1 MEEWLGEISIQKS
14 LQEIK
19 EMLVKL
25 SNDVDKIQEA
35 VRKIDDDAAAV
46 ELVEIFKDGVE
57 DDKTIVEFD
66 SSYNLGEE
74 E

>member
-25 SNDVDKIQEA
+25 SNDVDKIKEA
-35 VRKIDDDAAAV
+35 VRGVDDSR
-46 ELVEIFKDGVE
+46 I
-57 DDKTIVEFD
+57 TIEGRWD
-66 SSYNLGEE
+66 YWSSEE

>member
-1 MEEWLGEISIQKS
+1 MEEWLGEISIEKS

-25 SNDVDKIQEA
+25 SNDVDKIKEA
-35 VRKIDDDAAAV
+35 VRNYDV
-46 ELVEIFKDGVE
+46 EERWDYWDEAMKN
-57 DDKTIVEFD
+57 KTVVEFD

>member
-1 MEEWLGEISIQKS
+1 MEEWLGEISIEKS

-25 SNDVDKIQEA
+25 SNDVDKIKEA
-35 VRKIDDDAAAV
+35 VR
-46 ELVEIFKDGVE
+46 GVVGSQL
-57 DDKTIVEFD
+57 TIEGRWD
-66 SSYNLGEE
+66 YWSDEE

>member
-1 MEEWLGEISIQKS
+1 MEEWLGEISIEKS

-25 SNDVDKIQEA
+25 SNDVDKIKEA
-35 VRKIDDDAAAV
+35 VRKTV
-46 ELVEIFKDGVE
+46 ELKDG
-57 DDKTIVEFD
+57 VEFD

>member
-14 LQEIK
+14 LKEIK

-25 SNDVDKIQEA
+25 SNDVDKIKEA
-35 VRKIDDDAAAV
+35 VRKTV
-46 ELVEIFKDGVE
+46 ELKDG
-57 DDKTIVEFD
+57 VEFD

>member
-1 MEEWLGEISIQKS
+1 MEEISIEKS

-25 SNDVDKIQEA
+25 SNDVDKIKEA
-35 VRKIDDDAAAV
+35 VRKIDDDAVA
-46 ELVEIFKDGVE
+46 VEIFKDG
-57 DDKTIVEFD
+57 VEFD

>member
-25 SNDVDKIQEA
+25 SNDVDKIKEA
-35 VRKIDDDAAAV
+35 VRKTV
-46 ELVEIFKDGVE
+46 ELKDG
-57 DDKTIVEFD
+57 VEFD